1 MTLIYEAIRA
11 ALIFVPLNKIPEALG
26 PFLDHLDRA
35 HERTRPRQIERFQE
49 GLQPETG

>member
-1 MTLIYEAIRA
+1 MVFIYEAIRA
-11 ALIFVPLNKIPEALG
+11 ALTLVLLHEIPHALQ

-35 HERTRPRQIERFQE
+35 NEKTRPRQLERFRD